1 MINTAVFD
9 FSTVDIIINCST
21 HAIINILPDKNSHY
35 KYKIVAKQ
43 NKN

>member
-1 MINTAVFD
+1 MINTAAFD
-9 FSTVDIIINCST
+9 FSTVGVIINCST
-21 HAIINILPDKNSHY
+21 RAIINILPDKNSHH